1 MSPVQ
6 VVHQSTASSST
17 AAVAGWSA
25 PALADFPQ
33 QGAMRPLADSLMS
46 AAAASQ
52 ASSEP
57 GGSSAANTGV
67 SQRLLHHASTA
78 AVLAASP
85 WLPHTSWGATLS
97 ASLTLEP
104 AKCSSGASNVP
115 ADTAAT
121 LLRLQLETINIALRH
136 GSQAGAGLGAWLADL
151 LAPRA
156 WARLPRALQVHL
168 LLNVPAALRTLPAAA
183 QQQMLRC
190 ALSTIDSSS
199 ADATLLQCAAC
210 IGVCAAARVLCA
222 PSGVQQGQ
230 VESTSAKRAQEHVLG
245 ALADFVRRGP
255 VLPAAWA
262 VPSVAVDP
270 PPADVHWRLVC
281 SAHEWQPCTTMPS
294 EAAISSVTA
303 ACRRV
308 IPSAHDDVA
317 APDSVLT
324 AAASG
329 RASIDLP
336 QAPSAQQLAHWA
348 WHALAA
354 LHGALPA
361 KLSLRLLS
369 ELRSGTTPPR
379 EVLADSDARPAP
391 QRAWAQTD
399 ASEAD
404 PGPATAPGAGE
415 LRASVLLA
423 LRAAAQPTS
432 SDSPLRRLI
441 ADLAAQAPSATAA
454 TAEATGRMRIWR
466 AACCAAAA
474 AVASASVACQRDVLT
489 DLLRTVWAQQRAD
502 SADAD
507 ASSAM
512 PWQMQLSVA
521 AVIAWELSRRVKA
534 HGATEGLPWCCDAL
548 DDDATAA
555 SSEVAGGELPM
566 QGLRFCIG
574 SGWAQ
579 LVDLLPWTLPRLLR
593 SSEWSEARGD
603 VLSIV
608 SNVWQAA
615 TTARGQSGDPIS
627 QTIQQGNAESAL
639 AGVLEAFWNDLQP
652 HEQAA
657 LLPVL
662 SVGEL

>member
-1 MSPVQ
+1 M
-6 VVHQSTASSST
+6 H
-17 AAVAGWSA
+17 
-25 PALADFPQ
+25 
-33 QGAMRPLADSLMS
+33 
-46 AAAASQ
+46 
-52 ASSEP
+52 
-57 GGSSAANTGV
+57 
-67 SQRLLHHASTA
+67 
-78 AVLAASP
+78 
-85 WLPHTSWGATLS
+85 
-97 ASLTLEP
+97 
-104 AKCSSGASNVP
+104 

-121 LLRLQLETINIALRH
+121 LLRLQLETINIALSH
-136 GSQAGAGLGAWLADL
+136 GSQAGTGLGAWLADL

-168 LLNVPAALRTLPAAA
+168 LLNVPAAMRTLPAAA

-190 ALSTIDSSS
+190 TLSTIDSSS
-199 ADATLLQCAAC
+199 ADAPLLQCASC

-222 PSGVQQGQ
+222 PAGAQQGQ

-245 ALADFVRRGP
+245 ALAEFVRRGP
-255 VLPAAWA
+255 ALPAAWA
-262 VPSVAVDP
+262 VPSVAVDLP
-270 PPADVHWRLVC
+270 PSDAHWRLVC

-303 ACRRV
+303 ACRCV
-308 IPSAHDDVA
+308 LPSAHDDVA
-317 APDSVLT
+317 DSDAVLT

-329 RASIDLP
+329 RASVHMP

-348 WHALAA
+348 WHAMAA

-369 ELRSGTTPPR
+369 ELRSGTSTPR
-379 EVLADSDARPAP
+379 EVSAERDAQPAP
-391 QRAWAQTD
+391 QGAWAQAD
-399 ASEAD
+399 ASEAE
-404 PGPATAPGAGE
+404 PGPAAAPGAGE

-432 SDSPLRRLI
+432 SDSHLRRLV
-441 ADLAAQAPSATAA
+441 ADLATHTPSATAA
-454 TAEATGRMRIWR
+454 TAEETGRMRTWR
-466 AACCAAAA
+466 VACCAAAA

-489 DLLRTVWAQQRAD
+489 DLLRTVWAQQQAD
-502 SADAD
+502 GASAG
-507 ASSAM
+507 ASGAT
-512 PWQMQLSVA
+512 PWRMQLSIA
-521 AVIAWELSRRVKA
+521 AVIAWELSRRVKM

-555 SSEVAGGELPM
+555 SAEVGGDESAIQRLSC
-566 QGLRFCIG
+566 CIG

-593 SSEWSEARGD
+593 SPEWSEARGD

-608 SNVWQAA
+608 SDVWRAA
-615 TTARGQSGDPIS
+615 STARGQAGEPVS
-627 QTIQQGNAESAL
+627 QNVQQGRAEGAL
-639 AGVLEAFWNDLQP
+639 AGVLEAFWLHLQP

-662 SVGEL
+662 SLGEL